1 MPYVYSEINHI
12 PYAYV
17 QKVNIGFGGHIGRH
31 LEKKHTLS
39 GPILVPFMYLLH
51 TYVIHFRQKVQT
63 DTTSHCYVTRISVD
77 TGTHGGCVNNQER
90 HKL

>member
-31 LEKKHTLS
+31 LEKKTHFEWSDFGTL
-39 GPILVPFMYLLH
+39 
-51 TYVIHFRQKVQT
+51 YVFAAYI
-63 DTTSHCYVTRISVD
+63 CYT
-77 TGTHGGCVNNQER
+77 
-90 HKL
+90 L